1 MEVFLT
7 KNWSRILRNHDLKTF
22 FVLDAFADLF
32 CNNFGRFL
40 LIFGPSEPL
49 KSSKSHGRYCIF
61 AKIAFF
67 TPRGV
72 PRAIVDDSS

>member
-1 MEVFLT
+1 MNVF
-7 KNWSRILRNHDLKTF
+7 F
-22 FVLDAFADLF
+22 
-32 CNNFGRFL
+32 NNSEGFWM
-40 LIFGPSEPL
+40 IFGASEPL

-72 PRAIVDDSS
+72 PRAIVDDFS